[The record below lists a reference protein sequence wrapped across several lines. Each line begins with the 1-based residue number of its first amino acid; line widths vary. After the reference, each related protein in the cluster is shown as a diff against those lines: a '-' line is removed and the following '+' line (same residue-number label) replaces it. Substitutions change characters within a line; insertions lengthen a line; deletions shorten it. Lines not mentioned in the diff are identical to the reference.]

1 MGNLAFQNSVT
12 SEKDDFAKF
21 PAEQETRCSTTIGFE
36 LCSTDKISR
45 SRRKEQKERKKYNA
59 GIQQF

>member
-1 MGNLAFQNSVT
+1 MT

-21 PAEQETRCSTTIGFE
+21 LAEQETRCSTTVGFE
-36 LCSTDKISR
+36 SCSTDKIS
-45 SRRKEQKERKKYNA
+45 SNRRKEQKEWKKYDA